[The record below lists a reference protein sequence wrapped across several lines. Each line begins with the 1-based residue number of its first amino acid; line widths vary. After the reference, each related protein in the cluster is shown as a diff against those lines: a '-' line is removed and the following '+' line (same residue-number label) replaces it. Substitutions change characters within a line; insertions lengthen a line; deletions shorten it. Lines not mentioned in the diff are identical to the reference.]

1 MVGRTSAPSL
11 TAISLGDGL
20 YFQDN
25 DCDDG
30 QPVSPKD
37 DITLLLSFP
46 HSLTQGPSSL
56 NITPRGIFQLMPSIV
71 FSGSVPDIGV
81 LKDLLLTHL
90 SILQSFLDSGWSRVY
105 P

>member
-37 DITLLLSFP
+37 DITVLLSFS
-46 HSLTQGPSSL
+46 HSLTQGLSSW
-56 NITPRGIFQLMPSIV
+56 NITPASTA

-81 LKDLLLTHL
+81 LRGLLLTHL
-90 SILQSFLDSGWSRVY
+90 SILQSFLDSGWSCVY